1 MAKREMPKT
10 TAVLQVLFEG
20 NPTVQLFSLPFAS
33 VLAVI
38 MANMLIAEREEEEK
52 KMPPLG
58 ALSLGQAPGALS
70 I

>member
-1 MAKREMPKT
+1 M
-10 TAVLQVLFEG
+10 V
-20 NPTVQLFSLPFAS
+20 
-33 VLAVI
+33 